1 MGKRGASGDAQ
12 KLKALQLA
20 LRKKMEA
27 EAATV
32 TSPAGVGAAASTEAT
47 EVEMPPPK
55 VPRKDKKQKKEKK
68 EKKEQSGS
76 KEPAIEKK
84 DEPELTEKD
93 LEAAVEAAMDAAVAA
108 GDVAA
113 TEPKKLKRL
122 RHVECEPEARP
133 KAKAKAMAKEKKPDP
148 QEPPFDIT
156 WENHSLLMKHFQI
169 SEDEATSCLLQVIG
183 PDDRYKKF
191 WGKFSVDAKDS
202 KDKGKETSEPTA
214 KTKDA
219 VAAQSDDDDGTEFY
233 GGGPMTDNGD
243 DDDDVDGDTASTSS
257 GGTPPRPPPP
267 PAAAPVETVSSEPVI
282 DQMETQPMEVPEPV
296 IQHIPSKPDDA
307 EVARRDFAEKVKSA
321 PTPAKAL
328 EKQALVWEHFLW

>member
-113 TEPKKLKRL
+113 TEELKKLKRL

-219 VAAQSDDDDGTEFY
+219 VAAQSDDDDDGTEFY
-233 GGGPMTDNGD
+233 GGGPMTDNG

-328 EKQALVWEHFLW
+328 EKQALV